1 MGKDFKEL
9 LKEWQV
15 PDPPPSVDARVAEAY
30 SRSRRRGW
38 SRWTGSVRL
47 PAPLLA
53 LLLVLQVVSGGV
65 IVRSHLFPAAQVTS
79 MPERVV
85 EVPVVKDKVVTRV
98 VYLPAPASDA
108 LGRRALYS
116 MAEKESEKPPM
127 DLSGFKPV
135 SEFRI
140 QIIKG
145 ENRNER

>member
-9 LKEWQV
+9 LNKWRV
-15 PDPPPSVDARVAEAY
+15 PELPPRVDARLAETY
-30 SRSRRRGW
+30 SRSRRR
-38 SRWTGSVRL
+38 SCLRCTGSIRL

-53 LLLVLQVVSGGV
+53 FLLVLQVISGAV
-65 IVRSHLFPAAQVTS
+65 IVRNFLSPAAHVTPA
-79 MPERVV
+79 PERVV
-85 EVPVVKDKVVTRV
+85 EVPVVKEKIVTHV
-98 VYLPAPASDA
+98 VYLPAPSSDT
-108 LGRRALYS
+108 LERRAHYS

-140 QIIKG
+140 QVIKG

>member
-15 PDPPPSVDARVAEAY
+15 PDPPPSIDARVAEAY

-53 LLLVLQVVSGGV
+53 FLLVLQVVSGVV
-65 IVRSHLFPAAQVTS
+65 IMRSLLLPASRFTPG
-79 MPERVV
+79 PERVV
-85 EVPVVKDKVVTRV
+85 EVPVVKEKIVTHV
-98 VYLPAPASDA
+98 VYLPAPASDTP
-108 LGRRALYS
+108 GRRAFYS

-127 DLSGFKPV
+127 DLSGFSPV
-135 SEFRI
+135 TEFRI
-140 QIIKG
+140 QVIKG
-145 ENRNER
+145 DNRNER